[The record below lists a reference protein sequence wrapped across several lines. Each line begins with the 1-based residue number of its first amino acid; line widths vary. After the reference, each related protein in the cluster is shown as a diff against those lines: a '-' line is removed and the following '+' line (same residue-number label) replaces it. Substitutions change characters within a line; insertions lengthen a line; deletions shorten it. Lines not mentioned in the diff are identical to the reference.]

1 MDINTQM
8 TSIATSSK
16 SCETILFDL
25 IDECTR
31 DLDNYVANISQN
43 FSNIAIV
50 DNSTLD
56 NFILNIPILI
66 YYANT
71 RLERLGL
78 KSDLSSIERK
88 RQIADKMTTLN
99 IKSKSDR
106 QIASE
111 IESLDIVILNDIC
124 ERAYKVV
131 KSKIDTAYEIL
142 ASCKKIMSRRIEEL
156 KTERSDTNRQTLHS

>member
-8 TSIATSSK
+8 TSIDTSSK
-16 SCETILFDL
+16 ICETILFNL

-31 DLDNYVANISQN
+31 DLDSYVANISQN

-99 IKSKSDR
+99 IKNKSDR

>member
-88 RQIADKMTTLN
+88 KQIADKMTTLN
-99 IKSKSDR
+99 IKNKSDR

>member
-31 DLDNYVANISQN
+31 DLDSYVANISQN

-99 IKSKSDR
+99 IKNKSDR
-106 QIASE
+106 QI
-111 IESLDIVILNDIC
+111 V
-124 ERAYKVV
+124 
-131 KSKIDTAYEIL
+131 
-142 ASCKKIMSRRIEEL
+142 
-156 KTERSDTNRQTLHS
+156 

>member
-16 SCETILFDL
+16 SCETILFNL